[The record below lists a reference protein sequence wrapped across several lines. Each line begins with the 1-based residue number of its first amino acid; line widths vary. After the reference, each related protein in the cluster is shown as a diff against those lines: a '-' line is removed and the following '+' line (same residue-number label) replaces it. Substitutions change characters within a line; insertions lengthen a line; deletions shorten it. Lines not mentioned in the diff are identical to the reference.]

1 MTREAKIDW
10 LRKASNEELIGQMK
24 STVVAISAVFHT
36 DSTLAQQIEL
46 QEDYE
51 LVTAEMLRRMAK

>member
-10 LRKASNEELIGQMK
+10 LRNASNEELIGQMK
-24 STVVAISAVFHT
+24 STVVAISHSGNT
-36 DSTLAQQIEL
+36 IEQQINL